1 MRFSL
6 TYIVYWWYSL
16 TSPYG
21 QLYNTD
27 TSPKRTLGS
36 VPLVSVLKR
45 FDSTSLFYHR
55 IAVLRISSFLSYIRA
70 FPGWASLQ
78 LEKLKE
84 RGRRWE
90 EATPLPRNF
99 QKRQKA

>member
-21 QLYNTD
+21 QLHNTD
-27 TSPKRTLGS
+27 TSPKRILGS

-55 IAVLRISSFLSYIRA
+55 IAFLQISSFLSYIRL
-70 FPGWASLQ
+70 SQ
-78 LEKLKE
+78 V
-84 RGRRWE
+84 GR
-90 EATPLPRNF
+90 LCNS
-99 QKRQKA
+99 KN